1 MWNRKRGISIF
12 ASFYSDTLDFGIDV
26 APGINVA
33 HGKHLANILSV
44 ALKIGIPTPHHKIA
58 GILKK
63 I

>member
-44 ALKIGIPTPHHKIA
+44 ALKIGIPHTIK
-58 GILKK
+58 
-63 I
+63 